1 MRMPRRVTVDVAPGR
16 GARMMMREMDFPET
30 RWSQLLELRDPSHPR
45 YAEHLERLAKQ
56 YWNPVFHYARALS
69 KADAEDLTQQ
79 FFAMLLA
86 RRDLEKLAPE
96 RGSFRGFL
104 KTALRH
110 FIFSAGRAA
119 SIRSAVP
126 LKDEAD
132 LRTPEQAF
140 DREWARGVLSEA
152 VARLRKESSPV
163 AFGLFREYCLEETG
177 ASYADLARRY
187 KVGEDDVRNR
197 LREARLRMREIL
209 EELLRDYLL
218 PGQDV
223 DAELR
228 FILSK

>member
-1 MRMPRRVTVDVAPGR
+1 MMDVVGQ
-16 GARMMMREMDFPET
+16 EFPET

-45 YAEHLERLAKQ
+45 YAEHLERLARR
-56 YWNPVFHYARALS
+56 YWNPVFHYAQALS
-69 KADAEDLTQQ
+69 KTDAEDLTQQ
-79 FFAMLLA
+79 FFAMLLS
-86 RRDLEKLAPE
+86 RRDFEKLAPE

-110 FIFSAGRAA
+110 FVRSAGRAA
-119 SIRSAVP
+119 ALRVTVP
-126 LKDEAD
+126 LRDEAGPD
-132 LRTPEQAF
+132 SPEQAF
-140 DREWARGVLSEA
+140 DREWARGVLAEA
-152 VARLRKESSPV
+152 VARLRKEATPV
-163 AFGLFREYCLEETG
+163 AFGIFREYCLEESG

-197 LREARLRMREIL
+197 LREARQRLREIL
-209 EELLRDYLL
+209 EDLLRDYLL

>member
-1 MRMPRRVTVDVAPGR
+1 MGKLGGVNQ
-16 GARMMMREMDFPET
+16 EFPET

-56 YWNPVFHYARALS
+56 YWNPVFHYAQALS
-69 KADAEDLTQQ
+69 KTDAEDLTQQ

-86 RRDLEKLAPE
+86 RRDLEKLTPE

-110 FIFSAGRAA
+110 FIVSAGRAA
-119 SIRSAVP
+119 SLRATVP
-126 LKDEAD
+126 LQEAAD
-132 LRTPEQAF
+132 LASPEQAF
-140 DREWARGVLSEA
+140 DREWARGVLAAA
-152 VARLRKESSPV
+152 VARLRKESTPA
-163 AFGLFREYCLEETG
+163 AFEIFREYCLEESG
-177 ASYADLARRY
+177 ASYADLSRRH
-187 KVGEDDVRNR
+187 KVSEDDVRNR
-197 LREARLRMREIL
+197 LREARQRLRDIL
-209 EELLRDYLL
+209 EDLLRDYLL

>member
-1 MRMPRRVTVDVAPGR
+1 MMEIVTQ
-16 GARMMMREMDFPET
+16 EFPET

-56 YWNPVFHYARALS
+56 YWSPVFHYAQALR

-86 RRDLEKLAPE
+86 RHDLEKLSPE

-104 KTALRH
+104 KTALRN
-110 FIFSAGRAA
+110 FVQSAGRAA
-119 SIRSAVP
+119 SLRATVP
-126 LKDEAD
+126 IPEGTDF
-132 LRTPEQAF
+132 RTPEQAF
-140 DREWARGVLSEA
+140 DREWARGVLAEA
-152 VARLRKESSPV
+152 VARLRKESARA
-163 AFGLFREYCLEETG
+163 AFDIFREYCLEDSG
-177 ASYADLARRY
+177 ASYADLARRH

-197 LREARLRMREIL
+197 LREARLRLREII